1 MEAPSPPS
9 WFDSSRFSLG
19 AAGKV
24 FGVMTLFG
32 ILLAAII
39 PYFQC
44 STNPNIFEH
53 SGTIV
58 YYGFLWGFAPAILYL
73 ILQVSPRLS
82 EDEFAKGAQTLLG
95 WSGSTDFVTLGT
107 TLALFMMTLV
117 MTTYMLHRIESD
129 ICQPSVDELGAFQEN
144 LMKSLKKKEEENKS
158 TT

>member
-1 MEAPSPPS
+1 MEVHP
-9 WFDSSRFSLG
+9 WFDSSRLNLG
-19 AAGKV
+19 SIGKV

-32 ILLAAII
+32 LVLAAII

-44 STNPNIFEH
+44 SKSPNLFEH

-58 YYGFLWGFAPAILYL
+58 YYGFLWGFVPAVVYL

-107 TLALFMMTLV
+107 TLALFLMTLV
-117 MTTYMLHRIESD
+117 ITTYMIHKIEAD
-129 ICQPSVDELGAFQEN
+129 VCQPSVDELGQFQEN
-144 LMKSLKKKEEENKS
+144 LMKTLKKKETAS
-158 TT
+158 